1 MSSVACGSQVILCD
15 VPIRFD
21 TYKGCSHAC
30 KYCFVKR
37 KTDITQIEAQ
47 NCLKG
52 LINFINRK
60 RNAETNWC
68 DWNIPL
74 HWGGLSDPFQPCEK
88 QYRISYE
95 CLKVLAKSKYPF
107 IVSTKGKLIAEKE
120 YLDLI
125 QECNCVVQISMIC
138 SKYDVLEPGCP
149 TYEERL
155 KIVEKVSKVAKRVN
169 IRVQPYMPEI
179 FNELIENIPK
189 LSKAGAHGIQIEGM
203 KFTKKVEG
211 MVKIAGDY
219 CYPLKDLKK
228 DFRKIRK
235 ECHKYGLKFYC
246 AENRLRYMGDDM
258 CCCGIDGL
266 EGFEGNKFN
275 LCHFYNGDIQSPS
288 NTMQKKGTAIA
299 FHSLHQTGSK
309 YKEIKQCSFAEQM
322 LKEYKSNSFSKVFD
336 KNGG

>member
-1 MSSVACGSQVILCD
+1 MSTIACGSQVILCD

-47 NCLKG
+47 NCIKSLVG
-52 LINFINRK
+52 FINGK

-95 CLKVLAKSKYPF
+95 CLKVLAKTKYPF

-120 YLDLI
+120 YLALI
-125 QECNCVVQISMIC
+125 KECNCVVQISMIC

-169 IRVQPYMPEI
+169 VRVQPYMPEI
-179 FNELIENIPK
+179 FNDLMNNIPR
-189 LSKAGAHGIQIEGM
+189 LAKAGAYGIQIEGM
-203 KFTKKVEG
+203 KFTKKVDG
-211 MVKIAGDY
+211 MVKIGGDY
-219 CYPLKDLKK
+219 CYPVEILKR

-258 CCCGIDGL
+258 CCCGIDGI
-266 EGFEGNKFN
+266 EGFKGNTFN
-275 LCHFYNGDIQSPS
+275 LCHFYNGDIQKP
-288 NTMQKKGTAIA
+288 TDAMQEESTAIA
-299 FHSLHQTGSK
+299 FHSLHQTGSN
-309 YKEIKQCSFAEQM
+309 YKEIKHCSFVEQM
-322 LKEYKSNSFSKVFD
+322 LKEYKSGTFSKVFNRD
-336 KNGG
+336 GG